1 MVKSS
6 RNQRDQVHF
15 IDSGRISSPVPLTEQ
30 CYLMV
35 IVTTI
40 YHFLGLQ
47 LQGVG
52 LKKINII
59 FNFQDEVKSHMPYLS
74 GSLLP
79 FLLSTI

>member
-1 MVKSS
+1 
-6 RNQRDQVHF
+6 
-15 IDSGRISSPVPLTEQ
+15 
-30 CYLMV
+30 MV